1 MAHFNTF
8 ENKSIL
14 VTGAGSGI
22 GREIAIQ
29 FAKLGGNITLWGRNL
44 DKLNDTK
51 SYLNGENHTVI
62 AVDLCDTEAI
72 ISTLSQIEG
81 KFDVVIHSAGV
92 NHKSPIKFITEE
104 KIQEIYPVNVFAP
117 ILLTKELVKQKKL
130 EKGGNILF
138 ISSISSQYATISNGL
153 YGSSKG
159 AIDSFIKVAALELS
173 TQKIRVN
180 GISPGLLNNT
190 LKDAYALGDEMQQFE
205 SQIPLGRLGETK
217 DVANA
222 AIFLCSEAAA
232 WITGINL
239 VVDGGTTLR

>member
-1 MAHFNTF
+1 MEHFTTF

-14 VTGAGSGI
+14 ITGAGSGI
-22 GREIAIQ
+22 GKQIAIQ
-29 FAKLGGNITLWGRNL
+29 MSQMGGNITLWGRNL
-44 DKLNDTK
+44 DKLNETK
-51 SYLNGENHTVI
+51 SLLTAGNHSIV
-62 AVDLCDTEAI
+62 AVDLCDTAAVG
-72 ISTLSQIEG
+72 SALSGMDG

-92 NHKSPIKFITEE
+92 NHKSPLKFITEE

-173 TQKIRVN
+173 SQKIRVN
-180 GISPGLLNNT
+180 GLSPGLLNNT

>member
-1 MAHFNTF
+1 MENFISF

-14 VTGAGSGI
+14 ITGAGSGI
-22 GREIAIQ
+22 GREMAIR
-29 FAKLGGNITLWGRNL
+29 FAQMGGKLTLWGRNL
-44 DKLNDTK
+44 EKLNETQ
-51 SYLNGENHTVI
+51 SLLAGQNHQII
-62 AVDLCDTEAI
+62 AVDLCETPTVA
-72 ISTLSQIEG
+72 STLTGINN
-81 KFDVVIHSAGV
+81 KFDIVIHSAGV
-92 NHKSPIKFITEE
+92 NHKSPLKFITEE

-173 TQKIRVN
+173 AQKIRVN
-180 GISPGLLNNT
+180 GISPGLINNT

-205 SQIPLGRLGETK
+205 SQIPLGRLGDTQ

-222 AIFLCSEAAA
+222 ALFLCSDAAS